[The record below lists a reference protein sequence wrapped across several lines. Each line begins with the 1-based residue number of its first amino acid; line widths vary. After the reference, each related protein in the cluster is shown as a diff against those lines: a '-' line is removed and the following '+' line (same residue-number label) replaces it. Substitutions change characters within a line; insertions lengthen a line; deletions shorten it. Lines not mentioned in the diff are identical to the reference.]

1 MRRYSGSGNMMI
13 RKISARKYCIM
24 NRRNRGIWESVEDR
38 QQESLILSALFWN
51 RLQGIIHQW
60 RQNIFCWLWNSRGSF
75 CMRNSHIVLHW
86 CRHLRIFRYSFI
98 SSDSFGVKENGYLME
113 KIIRL
118 LYERIRESFRF
129 CTAWLT
135 VSEPYEDIWE
145 KRKRNFCFPWQQRGS
160 VLEYFLS

>member
-1 MRRYSGSGNMMI
+1 MI

-75 CMRNSHIVLHW
+75 CMRNSHIVLRW

-98 SSDSFGVKENGYLME
+98 SSDSFGVKGNGYLME

-145 KRKRNFCFPWQQRGS
+145 KRKRNSCFPWQQRGS
-160 VLEYFLS
+160 VLAYFLS